1 MNRTLVL
8 ALLVVTAA
16 RGARAQTDTTPPR
29 VASAGFT
36 DGLVRY
42 GRWVTAAGAL
52 ALTLLSVQ
60 QHERA
65 EDHWDQLNRICRY
78 DNAAC
83 VVGAD
88 GRYVNPTAETEYQAT
103 LDYDRRARRRLV
115 GGQIALAVTVGLFI
129 IDVGRGGAG
138 PGNIPLAPLE
148 VTVGGDGARIGVKVA
163 W

>member
-1 MNRTLVL
+1 MRRTLVL
-8 ALLVVTAA
+8 TLLLAAAA
-16 RGARAQTDTTPPR
+16 RDARAQTDTTPPR
-29 VASAGFT
+29 VEAASFT

-83 VVGAD
+83 VVGPE
-88 GRYVNPTAETEYQAT
+88 GRYANPTAETEYQAT
-103 LDYDRRARRRLV
+103 LDYDRRARRRLL

-129 IDVGRGGAG
+129 VDVGRGGAG
-138 PGNIPLAPLE
+138 PDNIPLAPLE
-148 VTVGGDGARIGVKVA
+148 VTVVGDGARVGMRFTF
-163 W
+163 

>member
-1 MNRTLVL
+1 VL

-16 RGARAQTDTTPPR
+16 RGARAQTDTMPPH
-29 VASAGFT
+29 VESASFT

-83 VVGAD
+83 VVGPE
-88 GRYVNPTAETEYQAT
+88 GRYVNSAAETEYHAT
-103 LDYDRRARRRLV
+103 LDYDRRARRRLL
-115 GGQIALAVTVGLFI
+115 GGQIALAVTVGLFV
-129 IDVGRGGAG
+129 IDVGRGGGG
-138 PGNIPLAPLE
+138 PGNIPIAPLE
-148 VTVGGDGARIGVKVA
+148 VTVDGDGARVGMRLTF
-163 W
+163 